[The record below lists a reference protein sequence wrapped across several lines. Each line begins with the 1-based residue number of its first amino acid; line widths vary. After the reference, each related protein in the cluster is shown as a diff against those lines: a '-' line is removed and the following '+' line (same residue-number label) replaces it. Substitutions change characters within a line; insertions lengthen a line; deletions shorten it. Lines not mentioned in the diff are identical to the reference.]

1 MWQFDN
7 KWLFFILVGLHY
19 IHSIWLNHHA
29 HVQSDVA
36 MRLKECEV
44 KRFASGARLRPIA
57 LALGFNLMQIYLYTT
72 STFNP
77 NPSF

>member
-7 KWLFFILVGLHY
+7 KRLFFILVGLHY
-19 IHSIWLNHHA
+19 IHSMWLNHHA

-57 LALGFNLMQIYLYTT
+57 LALGFNLMQSQIH
-72 STFNP
+72 F
-77 NPSF
+77 